1 MMHLLERDVEKAIIA
16 AFWFRF
22 RIHLFKTDA
31 GAAGMRQGKPEG
43 SGGGGYT
50 GMPAGFSDLLGAIP
64 PHGRAIFLEVKR
76 PGRKPTAAQRAFLEA
91 RRAEGAVAF
100 WADSVDSAL
109 RQFREQVAA

>member
-1 MMHLLERDVEKAIIA
+1 MMHLLERDVELAIVQ
-16 AFWFRF
+16 AFWFKF

-31 GAAGMRQGKPEG
+31 GAAGMRRGEPKG
-43 SGGGGYT
+43 SGGYT

>member
-31 GAAGMRQGKPEG
+31 GAAGMRRGKPEG
-43 SGGGGYT
+43 SGGYT

-100 WADSVDSAL
+100 CADSVDSAL

>member
-1 MMHLLERDVEKAIIA
+1 MMHLLERDVERAIVL
-16 AFWFRF
+16 AFWYKF

-31 GAAGMRQGKPEG
+31 GAAGMRQGKPNG
-43 SGGGGYT
+43 AGGYT
-50 GMPAGFSDLLGAIP
+50 GMPAGFSELLGAIP

-76 PGRKPTAAQRAFLEA
+76 PGRKPTAAQRAFLES

-109 RQFREQVAA
+109 RQFEEWRAA

>member
-1 MMHLLERDVEKAIIA
+1 MMHLLERDVERAIVL
-16 AFWFRF
+16 AFWYKF

-31 GAAGMRQGKPEG
+31 GAAGMRQGKPKG
-43 SGGGGYT
+43 AGGYT

-76 PGRKPTAAQRAFLEA
+76 PGGRPTAAQKAFLEA

-109 RQFREQVAA
+109 RQFEEWRAA